1 MGRESSGALPLGA
14 GGLSPPPA
22 EICALR
28 GMLIKKAKSI
38 IRICFKAW
46 GYLFGEAKIE

>member
-28 GMLIKKAKSI
+28 GMLIKRVKIKK
-38 IRICFKAW
+38 RINFKAW
-46 GYLFGEAKIE
+46 GYLFL